1 MYRQFSLVVG
11 RGNGNGMLAAAT
23 LMLAVISHAQAPAAE
38 AAGSIGRLDF
48 EAAKLPEAN
57 VEIDLGQDM
66 FKDLF
71 GIGDAAIAGVAE
83 SLVKSAGINDGAKG
97 ARLAAEQLNTARQ
110 IIQLAGNVV
119 RELRVRVYEGRPEDA
134 VSAEKLFKPFD
145 EQLHNGKWETLARVH
160 KDKNSVRVSAIRN
173 DGAIQGIFITVT
185 DGRNA
190 VVANVVCDIS
200 PDNVKNLTSTATKVG
215 LENGLAQVIEQKM
228 KRFPGATESHTVI
241 IKNGDKTMT
250 LVKPAVPAAPPT
262 PPAPP
267 AVPAE
272 SAAR

>member
-1 MYRQFSLVVG
+1 MYRQSSQFVG
-11 RGNGNGMLAAAT
+11 RGSGNAMLAAAT
-23 LMLAVISHAQAPAAE
+23 VLLAAISHAQSPAAE
-38 AAGSIGRLDF
+38 GAGFIGRLDF

-71 GIGDAAIAGVAE
+71 GIGDAAIAGIAE
-83 SLVKSAGINDGAKG
+83 SLIKSAGNNEGAKG
-97 ARLAAEQLNTARQ
+97 ARLAAEQLAKARQ
-110 IIQLAGNVV
+110 IVQLAGNVV
-119 RELRVRVYEGRPEDA
+119 RELRVRVYEGRPDDA

-160 KDKNSVRVSAIRN
+160 QDKKSVRVSAIRN

-185 DGRNA
+185 DGHNA
-190 VVANVVCDIS
+190 VIANVVCDIS
-200 PDNVKNLTSTATKVG
+200 PENVKKLTSTATQVG

-241 IKNGDKTMT
+241 IKHGDKTMT
-250 LVKPAVPAAPPT
+250 LVKPAVPAVPPT

-272 SAAR
+272 PAR